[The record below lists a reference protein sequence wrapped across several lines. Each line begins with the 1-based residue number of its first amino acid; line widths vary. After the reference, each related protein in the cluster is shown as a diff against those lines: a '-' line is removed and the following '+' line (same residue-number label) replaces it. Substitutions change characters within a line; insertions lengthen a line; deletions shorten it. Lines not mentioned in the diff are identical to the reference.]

1 MNKRMIFAAGLL
13 VCLVSGCSSF
23 RGLPSHGGGKRF
35 DEEQRVV
42 ASAVRRAA
50 GRMDLS
56 ELRGLRVRVI
66 LVSIPTSGAGN
77 VNWGGL
83 QSVGLSG
90 KLGESITRVVKESAV
105 GAGPETTVTTKDDSG
120 LLGISASYRP
130 NSGYQI
136 QRVATEGDV
145 AYLRAAIVMNAHHY
159 GIEITESKV
168 DAELF
173 VLVDVL
179 GTNRSRND
187 YLLWQKETL
196 AASCE
201 ISYYA
206 RDLKRGN
213 IHFRC
218 RRSSAV
224 ASYNETRIFGLGNNY
239 ISRTIQNISP
249 GQFDAPP
256 KVVSDKDGVFFD
268 EYESAS
274 SQVFDQS
281 FQKEEGE
288 YLELLSE
295 RARYNIASDDLT
307 EAAINIERIEM
318 IDSDYKDLQ
327 DLYFMLERKEIE
339 AEDAI
344 PTGFDSTF

>member
-1 MNKRMIFAAGLL
+1 MPF
-13 VCLVSGCSSF
+13 
-23 RGLPSHGGGKRF
+23 
-35 DEEQRVV
+35 
-42 ASAVRRAA
+42 
-50 GRMDLS
+50 
-56 ELRGLRVRVI
+56 
-66 LVSIPTSGAGN
+66 
-77 VNWGGL
+77 
-83 QSVGLSG
+83 
-90 KLGESITRVVKESAV
+90 
-105 GAGPETTVTTKDDSG
+105 
-120 LLGISASYRP
+120 
-130 NSGYQI
+130 
-136 QRVATEGDV
+136 
-145 AYLRAAIVMNAHHY
+145 
-159 GIEITESKV
+159 

-187 YLLWQKETL
+187 YLLWQKEIL

-213 IHFRC
+213 IYFRC

-249 GQFDAPP
+249 GQFDAPL

-268 EYESAS
+268 EYESAA
-274 SQVFDQS
+274 SQVFHQS

-288 YLELLSE
+288 CLELLSE
-295 RARYNIASDDLT
+295 RARYNISSDDLT

-327 DLYFMLERKEIE
+327 DLYFMLQQKEIE
-339 AEDAI
+339 AEDVI